1 MGLDKIVQKR
11 IENSSL
17 GFGGKVVNSQEDNF
31 EFVNEIQPQDLIK
44 FGLIPE
50 FVGRVPITVGLNPLD
65 EKALVNILTEPKN
78 ALVKQYKKLF
88 GMDNV
93 NLEITSDGVLEI
105 AKKAIAL
112 KTGARGLRTILEN
125 LMLDTMYEIPS
136 EANLDKVVIDG
147 DVVKFGVKPKLVKKE
162 IA

>member
-1 MGLDKIVQKR
+1 
-11 IENSSL
+11 
-17 GFGGKVVNSQEDNF
+17 
-31 EFVNEIQPQDLIK
+31 
-44 FGLIPE
+44 
-50 FVGRVPITVGLNPLD
+50 
-65 EKALVNILTEPKN
+65 
-78 ALVKQYKKLF
+78 
-88 GMDNV
+88 MDNV

-136 EANLDKVVIDG
+136 EANLDKSRYRRRRGEVRRQAQACE
-147 DVVKFGVKPKLVKKE
+147 KE